1 VTDITRYD
9 SDNIAVGNGFNFI
22 NGLDSFS
29 TSELDGTTEY
39 GLRFNNP
46 AVLDVNGGNV
56 TDGLSMFGTGIAHD
70 SVITGITPLSVSG
83 LNTSSTGYTTPSGFT
98 GMLKGLIS
106 GIATD
111 LGFKPTVY
119 TLPTEN
125 NIWKFTD
132 VGDGDNILI
141 APNEK
146 TDFIFTTE
154 EGLTDNAT
162 VTNDGTIKFV

>member
-83 LNTSSTGYTTPSGFT
+83 LNLPAVSTNTTGGGFKSMFT
-98 GMLKGLIS
+98 NLLQSIS
-106 GIATD
+106 VD
-111 LGFKPTVY
+111 LGLKPAVSN
-119 TLPTEN
+119 LPGDN
-125 NIWKFTD
+125 NI
-132 VGDGDNILI
+132 
-141 APNEK
+141 
-146 TDFIFTTE
+146 
-154 EGLTDNAT
+154 
-162 VTNDGTIKFV
+162 

>member
-132 VGDGDNILI
+132 VGDGDNILTGTGD
-141 APNEK
+141 EK
-146 TDFIFTTE
+146 KDFVFTTF
-154 EGLTDNAT
+154 EGAYDAT
-162 VTNDGTIKFV
+162 VNNGETLKVV